1 MNTHLDCRMH
11 IVLIS
16 RLFGRLPQTVA
27 FFLLGGALVA
37 HGGELRLLDGTSRQG
52 DAISLEKGEL
62 KFKGA
67 DGRVLPIPMDSVL
80 RLDLATLPARPPMEK
95 FSDLELNDG
104 TLLRCSALKVA
115 DKTLEVTL
123 HGGMVL
129 KVPLEKAAN
138 WLANGADEAGR
149 RDWDSRMAKRKRRDM
164 LAIAKQGA
172 INSLEGTL
180 GSGDAEGK
188 TIGFTPQ
195 GIDRE
200 ARVPLTNIY
209 GLAFERAPDPNL
221 EPVLARLFDTGGN
234 RLAASALTL
243 TDGIWKVRLS
253 GGMEISYPSGGAGG
267 LAPARLDLSRGKLA
281 YLSDMEPT
289 LVVDPAKEDSTRFRT
304 GPTRDRN
311 LDLSPLRIAGI
322 SYNKGLG
329 ISAPTVLEYDLA
341 GEYREFRCVA
351 GFDDAV
357 PGAPG
362 PVLLLI
368 EGDGKEL
375 VRRELARGPSRI
387 SVPVAVAVKD
397 VQKLRV
403 SVLPAGDELSLGYGK
418 HLHLGEARVS
428 K

>member
-1 MNTHLDCRMH
+1 M
-11 IVLIS
+11 
-16 RLFGRLPQTVA
+16 
-27 FFLLGGALVA
+27 
-37 HGGELRLLDGTSRQG
+37 
-52 DAISLEKGEL
+52 
-62 KFKGA
+62 
-67 DGRVLPIPMDSVL
+67 
-80 RLDLATLPARPPMEK
+80 
-95 FSDLELNDG
+95 
-104 TLLRCSALKVA
+104 
-115 DKTLEVTL
+115 
-123 HGGMVL
+123 
-129 KVPLEKAAN
+129 
-138 WLANGADEAGR
+138 
-149 RDWDSRMAKRKRRDM
+149 
-164 LAIAKQGA
+164 
-172 INSLEGTL
+172 
-180 GSGDAEGK
+180 
-188 TIGFTPQ
+188 
-195 GIDRE
+195 
-200 ARVPLTNIY
+200 
-209 GLAFERAPDPNL
+209 
-221 EPVLARLFDTGGN
+221 
-234 RLAASALTL
+234 
-243 TDGIWKVRLS
+243 
-253 GGMEISYPSGGAGG
+253 
-267 LAPARLDLSRGKLA
+267 
-281 YLSDMEPT
+281 
-289 LVVDPAKEDSTRFRT
+289 VDPAKEDSTRFRT

-362 PVLLLI
+362 PVLLVI